1 MTRRAGQQERDAL
14 GDARTRTERGDAGF
28 TARAQARSRAGVDAA
43 RPAAERAARK
53 QGAPARRAVEEE
65 A

>member
-1 MTRRAGQQERDAL
+1 MARLAGQQERDAL
-14 GDARTRTERGDAGF
+14 GDARTRTERGGAGF
-28 TARAQARSRAGVDAA
+28 TARAQACGRAGVDAA

-53 QGAPARRAVEEE
+53 QGAARRAVEEE